1 MEDPSALFEAFL
13 SYSRTK
19 GGLGRGMR
27 GFFSGML
34 RGVSNPREGS
44 KILFPLRPRLV
55 LQLPPASTK
64 LVEDTF
70 CEVRQECFKDNPLG
84 DALLLGVLLDQVQP
98 LPSGAVGK
106 EYEGRTSYRS
116 NTQSASR
123 RWHRLV

>member
-44 KILFPLRPRLV
+44 KILFPLRPHW
-55 LQLPPASTK
+55 
-64 LVEDTF
+64 F
-70 CEVRQECFKDNPLG
+70 CSSLLHLRSSWKTRSAKFARNVSKITHWGMHCSLG
-84 DALLLGVLLDQVQP
+84 CC
-98 LPSGAVGK
+98 
-106 EYEGRTSYRS
+106 
-116 NTQSASR
+116 
-123 RWHRLV
+123 